1 MGFLVWVN
9 AELRCINWGGASQT
23 LDSDTSPSSSKY
35 NGHQHQQS
43 WHQGNTAQER
53 VTTGSDSF

>member
-1 MGFLVWVN
+1 MGFLFN
-9 AELRCINWGGASQT
+9 AELKCINWGELVRHLTQIP
-23 LDSDTSPSSSKY
+23 SPSSSKY

-53 VTTGSDSF
+53 AQIHFK